1 MVDIPEK
8 IQPLRPLF
16 GNSSATLLDDKKA
29 VPISPGHSTD
39 MWGMLT
45 ALEFANRG
53 ERDTVRNILCA
64 AAPWRRIAMYMAAF
78 ITVGLATIALGSAVQ
93 PAAAQQGFGNLF
105 GYQTQAKRRRIR
117 KRRIRRSRKR
127 QSKTNKEVASK
138 APTGPLLAV
147 VSLGSQHVAIYG
159 ENGLVAR
166 SRVSSGMRG
175 HRTPTGVFSIIQRR
189 RRHYSNIYRGAS
201 MPYMQRITWSGI
213 AMHAGVIPGYPA
225 SHGCIR
231 LPYSFAKSLWGLTQ
245 MGTRVVVTPRDTKPF
260 AITHNFLPTPKLY
273 PNAAQ
278 ISEQA
283 EAPETTGTVELASLD
298 GAKNIGTTTA
308 ANAPDLD
315 KKPAIVPTT
324 LNPAEYAAVMKKQAV
339 AEKLAAELS
348 AKAALKTANETAKI
362 ARGAVDDIKVAKS
375 ALAAARTRVSK
386 LAAEDLSEVR
396 DSEGREAAAKAMAA
410 AEKGLRQAH
419 LDFAHARAREAVAT
433 RAAFDAVETW
443 KDAVAAEKF
452 AKAKVQEADRR
463 GKAVSVF
470 ISKKEGRVFV
480 RQDWKDVYEAPV
492 TVRDADRP
500 LGTHVYVALGAEPGG
515 SLLKWTAV
523 TMPER
528 GKAKKKSRKRRR
540 GKRAKNKVAS
550 PTTPNR
556 HPPET
561 AAGALDRIE
570 MPEDA
575 RRRISELLWTGASLI
590 VSDNAR
596 SHEMGAYTDFIVL
609 TR

>member
-1 MVDIPEK
+1 
-8 IQPLRPLF
+8 
-16 GNSSATLLDDKKA
+16 
-29 VPISPGHSTD
+29 

-64 AAPWRRIAMYMAAF
+64 AAPRRRIAMYMAAF
-78 ITVGLATIALGSAVQ
+78 VTVGLATIALGSAVQ

-117 KRRIRRSRKR
+117 KRRARRSRNR

-175 HRTPTGVFSIIQRR
+175 HRTPTGVFSIIQRHR
-189 RRHYSNIYRGAS
+189 HHYSNIYRGAS
-201 MPYMQRITWSGI
+201 MPYMQRITWSGV
-213 AMHAGVIPGYPA
+213 AMHAGVVPGYPA

-231 LPYSFAKSLWGLTQ
+231 LPYSFARRLWGLTK
-245 MGTRVVVTPRDTKPF
+245 MGTRVVVAPRDTKPF

-273 PNAAQ
+273 PAPSAAQ
-278 ISEQA
+278 AREQSK
-283 EAPETTGTVELASLD
+283 APETTGAVELASLD
-298 GAKNIGTTTA
+298 GAKNVATTTG
-308 ANAPDLD
+308 ANAPDVD
-315 KKPAIVPTT
+315 KNAAIMPTT
-324 LNPAEYAAVMKKQAV
+324 LNPIEYAAVMKTRAV
-339 AEKLAAELS
+339 AEKLAAQKS
-348 AKAALKTANETAKI
+348 AKAALETANATAKI
-362 ARGAVDDIKVAKS
+362 ARGVVDDIKVAKS
-375 ALAAARTRVSK
+375 DLAKARTRISK
-386 LAAEDLSEVR
+386 LAAKDLSEVR

-410 AEKGLRQAH
+410 AETDLRHAH
-419 LDFAHARAREAVAT
+419 LHLAHARAREAVAT
-433 RAAFDAVETW
+433 RAAFDAVEAW
-443 KDAVAAEKF
+443 KDAVGAEKV
-452 AKAKVQEADRR
+452 AKAKVQEAGRR

-470 ISKKEGRVFV
+470 ISKKEGRVFI
-480 RQDWKDVYEAPV
+480 RQDWKNVYEAPV
-492 TVRDADRP
+492 TVRDAERP
-500 LGTHVYVALGAEPGG
+500 LGTHVYMALGAEPDG
-515 SLLKWTAV
+515 SVLKWTAV

-528 GKAKKKSRKRRR
+528 SKAKKKSRKRRR

-596 SHEMGAYTDFIVL
+596 SHEMGTYTDFIVL